1 MFQDRSCS
9 ICSQRPDFWPRI
21 SCHQRLRNLSP
32 HQALLTWTKANRRGC
47 YVQSGR
53 WLCICGIWA
62 VRTIS
67 TLGRRHRRYLMD
79 THESLVSATSE
90 GGLRESWSGHWACYS
105 SWGSSRF
112 CILGLPEPDTP
123 RAYYIGSLLEVTRV
137 FFSNTTYETWLRP
150 QEIWLCWVRLW
161 LHRLRFIPGSTSFNM
176 PWLLPPILHCLAPS
190 SEALMEIIT

>member
-21 SCHQRLRNLSP
+21 SCRQRLRNLSP

-53 WLCICGIWA
+53 WFCICGIWA

-123 RAYYIGSLLEVTRV
+123 RTYYIGSLLEVTRV
-137 FFSNTTYETWLRP
+137 FSATLPMRLGSDLRRYGYAGSDCGCTGWGSFPGRLVSTCLDFSHLSCT
-150 QEIWLCWVRLW
+150 V
-161 LHRLRFIPGSTSFNM
+161 
-176 PWLLPPILHCLAPS
+176 
-190 SEALMEIIT
+190 